1 MRRFFTPISTRL
13 FCNLAESLAKRLIVR
28 RFGYDRAQGGKG
40 NCRDPLGKDDSLLIN
55 NRQQNGR
62 RRGRGNN
69 NQRPQGGN
77 TSGSRNQDN
86 GNRID
91 NRSRGNAAQLLE
103 KYKTLARDAQQSG
116 DRVLT
121 EYYLQFSDH
130 YFRVLADTRA
140 RYEENQP
147 RRDGGQERDE
157 QQSYDG
163 GDDGEEIFD
172 GDEFDPR
179 PQSRVQAPQA
189 QPRYD
194 REPQQDSRERQ
205 DNRQDNNEDRPRRD
219 YGDRPR
225 NTSNN
230 SSANGSD
237 RSSRDDSRR
246 DAPAPRQEQAR
257 HEQARQDQPRQ
268 ERPAR
273 DERPREDRPREDRP
287 RDDRPRQTRER
298 APQRERQPERED
310 APEASTLSL
319 DLLPPAITTTP
330 LPETAEAPVPKRR
343 GRPKKIVDAVVA
355 EG

>member
-1 MRRFFTPISTRL
+1 
-13 FCNLAESLAKRLIVR
+13 
-28 RFGYDRAQGGKG
+28 
-40 NCRDPLGKDDSLLIN
+40 LIN
-55 NRQQNGR
+55 NRQQNSR

-77 TSGSRNQDN
+77 SGGARNQDN

-147 RRDGGQERDE
+147 RREGGPEQGE
-157 QQSYDG
+157 QQNYDG
-163 GDDGEEIFD
+163 GGDDEEVFD

-194 REPQQDSRERQ
+194 REQQPQESRDRGDEG
-205 DNRQDNNEDRPRRD
+205 DRPRRD

-225 NTSNN
+225 NNN
-230 SSANGSD
+230 NGNGQD
-237 RSSRDDSRR
+237 RAPREDYRR
-246 DAPAPRQEQAR
+246 DAQPQ
-257 HEQARQDQPRQ
+257 QD
-268 ERPAR
+268 
-273 DERPREDRPREDRP
+273 RPREDRPVREDRPRAERPVREDRP
-287 RDDRPRQTRER
+287 RDDRPREDRPAREER
-298 APQRERQPERED
+298 PRRDREPRIARED
-310 APEASTLSL
+310 APEESTLSL
-319 DLLPPAITTTP
+319 DLLPPAI
-330 LPETAEAPVPKRR
+330 AVAPMVDSDEPVVPKRR
-343 GRPKKIVDAVVA
+343 GRPKKVVDEVA
-355 EG
+355 TES

>member
-1 MRRFFTPISTRL
+1 MFDLLVRDD
-13 FCNLAESLAKRLIVR
+13 LI
-28 RFGYDRAQGGKG
+28 
-40 NCRDPLGKDDSLLIN
+40 LIN
-55 NRQQNGR
+55 NRQQNSR

-69 NQRPQGGN
+69 NQRPQSSNSGG
-77 TSGSRNQDN
+77 TRNQDN

-147 RRDGGQERDE
+147 RRDGAQEQGE
-157 QQSYDG
+157 TQNYDG
-163 GDDGEEIFD
+163 SDDGEEAFD

-194 REPQQDSRERQ
+194 REQPPQEARDRNDEDR
-205 DNRQDNNEDRPRRD
+205 DNRARRD
-219 YGDRPR
+219 YGAREQGDRPR
-225 NTSNN
+225 NSG
-230 SSANGSD
+230 NGNGQD
-237 RSSRDDSRR
+237 RAPRDDY
-246 DAPAPRQEQAR
+246 
-257 HEQARQDQPRQ
+257 RQ
-268 ERPAR
+268 ERSAR
-273 DERPREDRPREDRP
+273 DDRPRAERPREDRPRQERPVREDRQ
-287 RDDRPRQTRER
+287 REERPRRDRE
-298 APQRERQPERED
+298 PQAERED
-310 APEASTLSL
+310 APEESTLSL
-319 DLLPPAITTTP
+319 DMLPPAI
-330 LPETAEAPVPKRR
+330 AIAPMVESEEPAAPKRR
-343 GRPKKIVDAVVA
+343 GRPKKVIEEIAA

>member
-1 MRRFFTPISTRL
+1 M
-13 FCNLAESLAKRLIVR
+13 AKRLIVR
-28 RFGYDRAQGGKG
+28 RFGYDGKHGGAEG
-40 NCRDPLGKDDSLLIN
+40 FFDTLVKDDHILIN

-69 NQRPQGGN
+69 NQRPQGNSGGN
-77 TSGSRNQDN
+77 RNQDN

-147 RRDGGQERDE
+147 RRDGGADQGE
-157 QQSYDG
+157 SMYDNG
-163 GDDGEEIFD
+163 GDDDDSFD

-194 REPQQDSRERQ
+194 REQQQDGDRTDDGN
-205 DNRQDNNEDRPRRD
+205 DNRPARRD
-219 YGDRPR
+219 YGDKPR
-225 NTSNN
+225 SGTTT
-230 SSANGSD
+230 NGAD
-237 RSSRDDSRR
+237 RAPRDEYRE
-246 DAPAPRQEQAR
+246 PAPRQDRSPRDDRPVRTE
-257 HEQARQDQPRQ
+257 RQRDDRPRQ
-268 ERPAR
+268 
-273 DERPREDRPREDRP
+273 DRPREDRP
-287 RDDRPRQTRER
+287 RQVRSAEDRPHQAREAGV
-298 APQRERQPERED
+298 APDE

-319 DLLPPAITTTP
+319 DLLPPAIAVTS
-330 LPETAEAPVPKRR
+330 LPPAPEDGEPPAPKRR
-343 GRPKKIVDAVVA
+343 GRPRKIVAEVAA

>member
-1 MRRFFTPISTRL
+1 MRTGHRGNFFDLLVRDD
-13 FCNLAESLAKRLIVR
+13 LI
-28 RFGYDRAQGGKG
+28 
-40 NCRDPLGKDDSLLIN
+40 LIN

-69 NQRPQGGN
+69 NQRPQ
-77 TSGSRNQDN
+77 SGSSGGARNQDN

-147 RRDGGQERDE
+147 RRDGGQDGET
-157 QQSYDG
+157 QSYDG
-163 GDDGEEIFD
+163 GDDDEAFD

-194 REPQQDSRERQ
+194 RDQQPQEARERT
-205 DNRQDNNEDRPRRD
+205 DEDRPRRD

-225 NTSNN
+225 SNNATSN
-230 SSANGSD
+230 GSGQD
-237 RSSRDDSRR
+237 RAPRDDYRR
-246 DAPAPRQEQAR
+246 DTPPRQEQ
-257 HEQARQDQPRQ
+257 
-268 ERPAR
+268 
-273 DERPREDRPREDRP
+273 RPREDRP
-287 RDDRPRQTRER
+287 RDDRPREDRPAREARPARDDRPRQTREPR
-298 APQRERQPERED
+298 PVRDEPAEE
-310 APEASTLSL
+310 STLSL
-319 DLLPPAITTTP
+319 DLLPPAIALAP
-330 LPETAEAPVPKRR
+330 LPDAGAEDEPAAPKRR
-343 GRPKKIVDAVVA
+343 GRPKKIVDAATA
-355 EG
+355 ES

>member
-1 MRRFFTPISTRL
+1 M
-13 FCNLAESLAKRLIVR
+13 
-28 RFGYDRAQGGKG
+28 
-40 NCRDPLGKDDSLLIN
+40 IN

-77 TSGSRNQDN
+77 GGGNRNQDN

-103 KYKTLARDAQQSG
+103 KFKTLARDAQQSG

-147 RRDGGQERDE
+147 RREGGPERED
-157 QQSYDG
+157 QQGFD
-163 GDDGEEIFD
+163 GDDGEEMFD

-194 REPQQDSRERQ
+194 RDAQQQDGRERS
-205 DNRQDNNEDRPRRD
+205 DARERGDEGERPRRD

-225 NTSNN
+225 N
-230 SSANGSD
+230 SATGNGQD
-237 RSSRDDSRR
+237 RAPRDDYRR
-246 DAPAPRQEQAR
+246 DPQPRTEQAPRQEQS
-257 HEQARQDQPRQ
+257 PRQ
-268 ERPAR
+268 EQ
-273 DERPREDRPREDRP
+273 RP
-287 RDDRPRQTRER
+287 RDDRPREDRMR
-298 APQRERQPERED
+298 DARED
-310 APEASTLSL
+310 RVREDRPRRDREPRPVRSEDREEAAEESTISL
-319 DLLPPAITTTP
+319 DLLPPAIATVPVTD
-330 LPETAEAPVPKRR
+330 EEAPAPKRR
-343 GRPKKIVDAVVA
+343 GRPKKVVDEAVA
-355 EG
+355 ES

>member
-1 MRRFFTPISTRL
+1 M
-13 FCNLAESLAKRLIVR
+13 
-28 RFGYDRAQGGKG
+28 
-40 NCRDPLGKDDSLLIN
+40 IN

-62 RRGRGNN
+62 RRGRSNN
-69 NQRPQGGN
+69 NQRPQSGNSGGA
-77 TSGSRNQDN
+77 RNQDN

-147 RRDGGQERDE
+147 RRDGNQEQGEPQGYDE
-157 QQSYDG
+157 
-163 GDDGEEIFD
+163 GEEAFD

-194 REPQQDSRERQ
+194 REPQQQESRERQ
-205 DNRQDNNEDRPRRD
+205 DEGDRPRRD

-225 NTSNN
+225 NNSNG
-230 SSANGSD
+230 NGQD
-237 RSSRDDSRR
+237 RAPRDDYRR
-246 DAPAPRQEQAR
+246 DAHNPRQELPRQEQ
-257 HEQARQDQPRQ
+257 
-268 ERPAR
+268 
-273 DERPREDRPREDRP
+273 RPREDRPREDRP
-287 RDDRPRQTRER
+287 RQARESRPVRDNPRDNGRNGGQ
-298 APQRERQPERED
+298 ED
-310 APEASTLSL
+310 ATEESTLSL
-319 DLLPPAITTTP
+319 DFLPPAI
-330 LPETAEAPVPKRR
+330 AVAPMVDADEPVAPKRR
-343 GRPKKIVDAVVA
+343 GRPKKVVDAA
-355 EG
+355 AIEG

>member
-1 MRRFFTPISTRL
+1 M
-13 FCNLAESLAKRLIVR
+13 
-28 RFGYDRAQGGKG
+28 
-40 NCRDPLGKDDSLLIN
+40 IN

-62 RRGRGNN
+62 RRGRSNN
-69 NQRPQGGN
+69 NQRPQSGNSGGA
-77 TSGSRNQDN
+77 RNQDN

-147 RRDGGQERDE
+147 RRDGNQEQGEPQGYDE
-157 QQSYDG
+157 
-163 GDDGEEIFD
+163 GEEAFD

-194 REPQQDSRERQ
+194 REPQQQESRERQ
-205 DNRQDNNEDRPRRD
+205 DEGDRPRRD

-225 NTSNN
+225 NSSNG
-230 SSANGSD
+230 NGQD
-237 RSSRDDSRR
+237 RAPRDDYRR
-246 DAPAPRQEQAR
+246 DA
-257 HEQARQDQPRQ
+257 QPRQ
-268 ERPAR
+268 ERPV
-273 DERPREDRPREDRP
+273 REDRPREDRL
-287 RDDRPRQTRER
+287 REDRPRQARESR
-298 APQRERQPERED
+298 PVRDNPRDNGRNGGQED
-310 APEASTLSL
+310 ASEESTLSL
-319 DLLPPAITTTP
+319 DFLPPAI
-330 LPETAEAPVPKRR
+330 AVAPMVDTDEPVVPKRR
-343 GRPKKIVDAVVA
+343 GRPKKVVDAA
-355 EG
+355 AIEG

>member
-1 MRRFFTPISTRL
+1 M
-13 FCNLAESLAKRLIVR
+13 
-28 RFGYDRAQGGKG
+28 
-40 NCRDPLGKDDSLLIN
+40 IN

-62 RRGRGNN
+62 RRGRSNN

-77 TSGSRNQDN
+77 SGGNRNQDN

-147 RRDGGQERDE
+147 RRDGQEQGE
-157 QQSYDG
+157 QQGYDG
-163 GDDGEEIFD
+163 GDDEEAFD

-194 REPQQDSRERQ
+194 REPQPQDSRERS
-205 DNRQDNNEDRPRRD
+205 DENDRPRRD

-225 NTSNN
+225 NNN
-230 SSANGSD
+230 NGNGQD
-237 RSSRDDSRR
+237 RAPRDDYRR
-246 DAPAPRQEQAR
+246 DAQPRQEQ
-257 HEQARQDQPRQ
+257 
-268 ERPAR
+268 
-273 DERPREDRPREDRP
+273 RPREDRPREDRP
-287 RDDRPRQTRER
+287 VRDDRPRRDREPR
-298 APQRERQPERED
+298 IERED
-310 APEASTLSL
+310 AAEASTLSL
-319 DLLPPAITTTP
+319 DMLPPAIAVAP
-330 LPETAEAPVPKRR
+330 MVEAEEAVAPKRR
-343 GRPKKIVDAVVA
+343 GRPKKVVDEVVT

>member
-1 MRRFFTPISTRL
+1 M
-13 FCNLAESLAKRLIVR
+13 
-28 RFGYDRAQGGKG
+28 
-40 NCRDPLGKDDSLLIN
+40 IN

-62 RRGRGNN
+62 RRGRSNN
-69 NQRPQGGN
+69 NQRPQSGNSGGA
-77 TSGSRNQDN
+77 RNQDN

-147 RRDGGQERDE
+147 RRDGNQEQGE
-157 QQSYDG
+157 PQGYE
-163 GDDGEEIFD
+163 DGEEAFD

-194 REPQQDSRERQ
+194 REPQQQESRERQ
-205 DNRQDNNEDRPRRD
+205 DEGDRPRRD

-225 NTSNN
+225 NNSNG
-230 SSANGSD
+230 NGQD
-237 RSSRDDSRR
+237 RAPRDDYRR
-246 DAPAPRQEQAR
+246 DAPNPRQELAR
-257 HEQARQDQPRQ
+257 PEQRPR
-268 ERPAR
+268 EDRPAR
-273 DERPREDRPREDRP
+273 EDRPREDRPREDRP
-287 RDDRPRQTRER
+287 RQAREPRPVRNGGREDGR
-298 APQRERQPERED
+298 NGGQED
-310 APEASTLSL
+310 APEESTLSL
-319 DLLPPAITTTP
+319 DLLPPAI
-330 LPETAEAPVPKRR
+330 AVAPMVDVDEPVAPKRR
-343 GRPKKIVDAVVA
+343 GRPKKVVDAAVI

>member
-1 MRRFFTPISTRL
+1 
-13 FCNLAESLAKRLIVR
+13 
-28 RFGYDRAQGGKG
+28 
-40 NCRDPLGKDDSLLIN
+40 LIN

-77 TSGSRNQDN
+77 SGGNRNQDN

-140 RYEENQP
+140 RFEENQP
-147 RRDGGQERDE
+147 RREGGSDNDAPQN
-157 QQSYDG
+157 YDG
-163 GDDGEEIFD
+163 TDDSDDAFD

-194 REPQQDSRERQ
+194 REQQPQEARDDGDR
-205 DNRQDNNEDRPRRD
+205 DNRPRRD

-225 NTSNN
+225 TNN
-230 SSANGSD
+230 GNGQD
-237 RSSRDDSRR
+237 RAPRDDY
-246 DAPAPRQEQAR
+246 
-257 HEQARQDQPRQ
+257 RQ
-268 ERPAR
+268 ERAPR
-273 DERPREDRPREDRP
+273 EERPREDRPREDRP
-287 RDDRPRQTRER
+287 RQER
-298 APQRERQPERED
+298 APREERPREDRPVRRERPPRVERED
-310 APEASTLSL
+310 APEEATLSI
-319 DLLPPAITTTP
+319 DLLPPAIAITP
-330 LPETAEAPVPKRR
+330 VVDSEEPTAPKRR
-343 GRPKKIVDAVVA
+343 GRPKKVVEDAVA

>member
-1 MRRFFTPISTRL
+1 M
-13 FCNLAESLAKRLIVR
+13 
-28 RFGYDRAQGGKG
+28 
-40 NCRDPLGKDDSLLIN
+40 IN
-55 NRQQNGR
+55 NRQQNSR

-77 TSGSRNQDN
+77 SGGNRNQDN

-147 RRDGGQERDE
+147 RREGQEQGE
-157 QQSYDG
+157 QQGYED
-163 GDDGEEIFD
+163 EEVFD

-194 REPQQDSRERQ
+194 REPQQQESRERS
-205 DNRQDNNEDRPRRD
+205 DENDRPRRD

-225 NTSNN
+225 NNN
-230 SSANGSD
+230 NGNGQD
-237 RSSRDDSRR
+237 RAPRDDYRR
-246 DAPAPRQEQAR
+246 DA
-257 HEQARQDQPRQ
+257 QPRQ
-268 ERPAR
+268 DRAPREDRQHEDRPREERSAR
-273 DERPREDRPREDRP
+273 DERPVREERPRRDREP
-287 RDDRPRQTRER
+287 RAQ
-298 APQRERQPERED
+298 RED
-310 APEASTLSL
+310 AAEVSTLSL
-319 DLLPPAITTTP
+319 DLLPPAIAVAP
-330 LPETAEAPVPKRR
+330 LVGADESVAPKRR
-343 GRPKKIVDAVVA
+343 GRPKKVVDEAGA

>member
-1 MRRFFTPISTRL
+1 M
-13 FCNLAESLAKRLIVR
+13 
-28 RFGYDRAQGGKG
+28 
-40 NCRDPLGKDDSLLIN
+40 IN
-55 NRQQNGR
+55 NRQQSGR

-77 TSGSRNQDN
+77 SGGNRNQDN

-147 RRDGGQERDE
+147 RREGQEQGE
-157 QQSYDG
+157 QQGYESG
-163 GDDGEEIFD
+163 GDDEEAFD

-194 REPQQDSRERQ
+194 REPQEARERT
-205 DNRQDNNEDRPRRD
+205 DEDRPRRD

-225 NTSNN
+225 NNN
-230 SSANGSD
+230 GNGQD
-237 RSSRDDSRR
+237 RAPRDDYRR
-246 DAPAPRQEQAR
+246 DS
-257 HEQARQDQPRQ
+257 QPRQ
-268 ERPAR
+268 DRRPPE
-273 DERPREDRPREDRP
+273 DRPREDRPREDRP
-287 RDDRPRQTRER
+287 RRDREPRI
-298 APQRERQPERED
+298 ERED
-310 APEASTLSL
+310 VSEPSTLSL
-319 DLLPPAITTTP
+319 DMLPPAIAVVP
-330 LPETAEAPVPKRR
+330 IVDADEPVAPKRR
-343 GRPKKIVDAVVA
+343 GRPKKVVDEVVA

>member
-1 MRRFFTPISTRL
+1 LRL
-13 FCNLAESLAKRLIVR
+13 GEAADRPA
-28 RFGYDRAQGGKG
+28 FGYDSTHGGTEG
-40 NCRDPLGKDDSLLIN
+40 IFYFLVRDDLILIN
-55 NRQQNGR
+55 NRQQNSR
-62 RRGRGNN
+62 RRGRSNN

-77 TSGSRNQDN
+77 SGGNRNQDN

-147 RRDGGQERDE
+147 RREGGQD
-157 QQSYDG
+157 QGDAPQSYD
-163 GDDGEEIFD
+163 DNEEPFD

-194 REPQQDSRERQ
+194 REPQQQEARDDGDR
-205 DNRQDNNEDRPRRD
+205 DNRPRRD

-225 NTSNN
+225 N
-230 SSANGSD
+230 NGNGNGQD
-237 RSSRDDSRR
+237 RAPRDDY
-246 DAPAPRQEQAR
+246 
-257 HEQARQDQPRQ
+257 RQ
-268 ERPAR
+268 ERQLQQDRPREDRPRAER
-273 DERPREDRPREDRP
+273 PVREDRPREDRPREDRP
-287 RDDRPRQTRER
+287 AREERPRRDREPR
-298 APQRERQPERED
+298 VARDE
-310 APEASTLSL
+310 APEESTLSL
-319 DLLPPAITTTP
+319 DLLPPAIAVAP
-330 LPETAEAPVPKRR
+330 LVNTEEPVAPKRR
-343 GRPKKIVDAVVA
+343 GRPKKVVDEATV

>member
-1 MRRFFTPISTRL
+1 M
-13 FCNLAESLAKRLIVR
+13 
-28 RFGYDRAQGGKG
+28 
-40 NCRDPLGKDDSLLIN
+40 IN

-62 RRGRGNN
+62 RRGRSNN

-77 TSGSRNQDN
+77 SGGNRNQDN

-140 RYEENQP
+140 RLEENQP
-147 RRDGGQERDE
+147 RREGSADGDAPQN
-157 QQSYDG
+157 YDG
-163 GDDGEEIFD
+163 ADDSDDTFD

-194 REPQQDSRERQ
+194 REPQQQESRNDEDR
-205 DNRQDNNEDRPRRD
+205 DNRPRRD

-225 NTSNN
+225 TNN
-230 SSANGSD
+230 GNGQD
-237 RSSRDDSRR
+237 RAPRDDYRQER
-246 DAPAPRQEQAR
+246 APREDRPRQEHTAR
-257 HEQARQDQPRQ
+257 EDRSHEVRPR
-268 ERPAR
+268 EV
-273 DERPREDRPREDRP
+273 RPREDRPPAR
-287 RDDRPRQTRER
+287 
-298 APQRERQPERED
+298 RERQPRVERED
-310 APEASTLSL
+310 APEELTLSL
-319 DLLPPAITTTP
+319 DMLPPAIAIAP
-330 LPETAEAPVPKRR
+330 LAESEEPVAPKRR
-343 GRPKKIVDAVVA
+343 GRPKKVVEEAVA

>member
-1 MRRFFTPISTRL
+1 
-13 FCNLAESLAKRLIVR
+13 
-28 RFGYDRAQGGKG
+28 
-40 NCRDPLGKDDSLLIN
+40 LIN
-55 NRQQNGR
+55 NRQQNSR

-77 TSGSRNQDN
+77 SGGNRNQDN

-147 RRDGGQERDE
+147 RREGGQEQGE
-157 QQSYDG
+157 QQGYEG
-163 GDDGEEIFD
+163 GDDSEEAFD

-194 REPQQDSRERQ
+194 REQQPQDMRERGDEGDR
-205 DNRQDNNEDRPRRD
+205 DNRPRRD

-225 NTSNN
+225 NSNN
-230 SSANGSD
+230 GNGQD
-237 RSSRDDSRR
+237 RAPRDDY
-246 DAPAPRQEQAR
+246 
-257 HEQARQDQPRQ
+257 RQDRQPQQDRPRDDRPRA

-273 DERPREDRPREDRP
+273 DERPVREDRPRRDREP
-287 RDDRPRQTRER
+287 RVLRDE
-298 APQRERQPERED
+298 
-310 APEASTLSL
+310 APEESTLSL
-319 DLLPPAITTTP
+319 DMLPPAIAVAP
-330 LPETAEAPVPKRR
+330 MVEADEPVAPKRR
-343 GRPKKIVDAVVA
+343 GRPKKVVDEAIV
-355 EG
+355 ES

>member
-1 MRRFFTPISTRL
+1 MFDLLVRDD
-13 FCNLAESLAKRLIVR
+13 LI
-28 RFGYDRAQGGKG
+28 
-40 NCRDPLGKDDSLLIN
+40 LIN
-55 NRQQNGR
+55 NRQQNSR

-69 NQRPQGGN
+69 NNQRPQSSNSGGA
-77 TSGSRNQDN
+77 RNQDN

-147 RRDGGQERDE
+147 RRDGAQDQGD
-157 QQSYDG
+157 QQSDDG
-163 GDDGEEIFD
+163 SDEGDDTFD

-194 REPQQDSRERQ
+194 REQQPQDTRDDADR
-205 DNRQDNNEDRPRRD
+205 DNRPRRD

-225 NTSNN
+225 NSNN
-230 SSANGSD
+230 GNGQD
-237 RSSRDDSRR
+237 RAPRDDY
-246 DAPAPRQEQAR
+246 
-257 HEQARQDQPRQ
+257 RQ

-273 DERPREDRPREDRP
+273 DERPRDERPRVERPRDDRPRQERAPREDRPREDRP
-287 RDDRPRQTRER
+287 RDDRPREDRPRRER
-298 APQRERQPERED
+298 EPQIARDD
-310 APEASTLSL
+310 APEESTLSL
-319 DLLPPAITTTP
+319 DLLPPAI
-330 LPETAEAPVPKRR
+330 AIAPMVESEEPAAPKRR
-343 GRPKKIVDAVVA
+343 GRPKKVIDEIAA

>member
-1 MRRFFTPISTRL
+1 MRRSFTP
-13 FCNLAESLAKRLIVR
+13 NLSVFWQSCLKFGKAADRPKV
-28 RFGYDRAQGGKG
+28 GYDRTHGGTEG
-40 NCRDPLGKDDSLLIN
+40 FFDLLAKDDSLLIN
-55 NRQQNGR
+55 NRQQNSR

-69 NQRPQGGN
+69 NQRPQGSNNGN
-77 TSGSRNQDN
+77 ARNQDN

-147 RRDGGQERDE
+147 RRDGGPD
-157 QQSYDG
+157 QSDPQTYDN
-163 GDDGEEIFD
+163 GDDNDDGFD

-194 REPQQDSRERQ
+194 REQPPQEARERT
-205 DNRQDNNEDRPRRD
+205 DNNEDRPRRD

-225 NTSNN
+225 NNN
-230 SSANGSD
+230 GNGQD
-237 RSSRDDSRR
+237 RAPRDDYRR
-246 DAPAPRQEQAR
+246 DAQP
-257 HEQARQDQPRQ
+257 RQDQ
-268 ERPAR
+268 
-273 DERPREDRPREDRP
+273 RPREDRPREERPVREERP
-287 RDDRPRQTRER
+287 RRDREPRPVRSD
-298 APQRERQPERED
+298 ERE
-310 APEASTLSL
+310 AASEPSTLSL
-319 DLLPPAITTTP
+319 DLLPPAIAVTP
-330 LPETAEAPVPKRR
+330 ISETEEPVAPKRR
-343 GRPKKIVDAVVA
+343 GRPKKIVDPGVA
-355 EG
+355 ES

>member
-1 MRRFFTPISTRL
+1 M
-13 FCNLAESLAKRLIVR
+13 
-28 RFGYDRAQGGKG
+28 
-40 NCRDPLGKDDSLLIN
+40 IN
-55 NRQQNGR
+55 NRQQNNNR
-62 RRGRGNN
+62 RRGRNNN
-69 NQRPQGGN
+69 NQRPQGNNSGGN
-77 TSGSRNQDN
+77 RNQDN

-147 RRDGGQERDE
+147 RREGGQDQGE
-157 QQSYDG
+157 QQGYDG
-163 GDDGEEIFD
+163 GDDGEEVFD

-194 REPQQDSRERQ
+194 REQQPQESRERSEE
-205 DNRQDNNEDRPRRD
+205 NDRPRRD

-225 NTSNN
+225 NSNN
-230 SSANGSD
+230 NGNGQD
-237 RSSRDDSRR
+237 RAPRDDYRR
-246 DAPAPRQEQAR
+246 ESQPRQEQR
-257 HEQARQDQPRQ
+257 PR
-268 ERPAR
+268 EDRPAR
-273 DERPREDRPREDRP
+273 EDRPRIERQAREDRPREDRP
-287 RDDRPRQTRER
+287 RRDREPRVARD
-298 APQRERQPERED
+298 D
-310 APEASTLSL
+310 APEESTLSL
-319 DLLPPAITTTP
+319 DLLPPAIAVAP
-330 LPETAEAPVPKRR
+330 LVDADEAPAPKRR
-343 GRPKKIVDAVVA
+343 GRPKKIVDEAVA

>member
-1 MRRFFTPISTRL
+1 
-13 FCNLAESLAKRLIVR
+13 
-28 RFGYDRAQGGKG
+28 
-40 NCRDPLGKDDSLLIN
+40 LIN
-55 NRQQNGR
+55 NRQQNSR
-62 RRGRGNN
+62 RRGRSNN

-77 TSGSRNQDN
+77 SGGNRNQDN

-147 RRDGGQERDE
+147 RREGGQDQGEP
-157 QQSYDG
+157 QSYDG
-163 GDDGEEIFD
+163 GDDGEEVFD

-194 REPQQDSRERQ
+194 REPQQQEARDDGDR
-205 DNRQDNNEDRPRRD
+205 DNRPRRD

-225 NTSNN
+225 NNN
-230 SSANGSD
+230 GNGQD
-237 RSSRDDSRR
+237 RAPRDDYRR
-246 DAPAPRQEQAR
+246 ESQPRQEQ
-257 HEQARQDQPRQ
+257 
-268 ERPAR
+268 
-273 DERPREDRPREDRP
+273 RPREDRPAREDRP
-287 RDDRPRQTRER
+287 RRER
-298 APQRERQPERED
+298 EPRVVRDE
-310 APEASTLSL
+310 APEESTLSL
-319 DLLPPAITTTP
+319 DLLPPAIAVAP
-330 LPETAEAPVPKRR
+330 LVDSEEPVAPKRR
-343 GRPKKIVDAVVA
+343 GRPKKVVDEATV

>member
-1 MRRFFTPISTRL
+1 M
-13 FCNLAESLAKRLIVR
+13 
-28 RFGYDRAQGGKG
+28 
-40 NCRDPLGKDDSLLIN
+40 IN

-62 RRGRGNN
+62 RRGRSNN
-69 NQRPQGGN
+69 NQRPQSGNSGGA
-77 TSGSRNQDN
+77 RNQDN

-147 RRDGGQERDE
+147 RRDGNQEQGEPQGYDE
-157 QQSYDG
+157 
-163 GDDGEEIFD
+163 GEEAFD

-194 REPQQDSRERQ
+194 REPQQQESRERQ
-205 DNRQDNNEDRPRRD
+205 DEGDRPRRD

-225 NTSNN
+225 NSSNG
-230 SSANGSD
+230 NGQD
-237 RSSRDDSRR
+237 RAPRDDYRR
-246 DAPAPRQEQAR
+246 DAHNPRQELPRQEQ
-257 HEQARQDQPRQ
+257 
-268 ERPAR
+268 
-273 DERPREDRPREDRP
+273 RPREDRPREDRP
-287 RDDRPRQTRER
+287 RQARESRPVRDNPRDNGRNGGQ
-298 APQRERQPERED
+298 ED
-310 APEASTLSL
+310 ATEESTLSL
-319 DLLPPAITTTP
+319 DFLPPAI
-330 LPETAEAPVPKRR
+330 AVAPMVDADEPVAPKRR
-343 GRPKKIVDAVVA
+343 GRPKKVVDAA
-355 EG
+355 AIEG

>member
-1 MRRFFTPISTRL
+1 M
-13 FCNLAESLAKRLIVR
+13 
-28 RFGYDRAQGGKG
+28 
-40 NCRDPLGKDDSLLIN
+40 IN

-62 RRGRGNN
+62 RRGRNN

-77 TSGSRNQDN
+77 SSGARNQDN

-147 RRDGGQERDE
+147 RRDNGQEQGDT
-157 QQSYDG
+157 QGYDG
-163 GDDGEEIFD
+163 GDDGEDSFD

-179 PQSRVQAPQA
+179 PQSRVPSPQS

-194 REPQQDSRERQ
+194 REPQQQDSRERA
-205 DNRQDNNEDRPRRD
+205 DEGDRPRRD

-225 NTSNN
+225 NTGM
-230 SSANGSD
+230 NGNGQD
-237 RSSRDDSRR
+237 RAPREDYRR
-246 DAPAPRQEQAR
+246 DASPRQEQ
-257 HEQARQDQPRQ
+257 
-268 ERPAR
+268 
-273 DERPREDRPREDRP
+273 RPREDRPVREDRPSENRQREDRP
-287 RDDRPRQTRER
+287 RQAREPRPVHVES
-298 APQRERQPERED
+298 PEE
-310 APEASTLSL
+310 STLSL
-319 DLLPPAITTTP
+319 DLLPPAIVSTP
-330 LPETAEAPVPKRR
+330 LTETGDAPVPKRR
-343 GRPKKIVDAVVA
+343 GRPRKVIDAVGTG
-355 EG
+355 E

>member
-1 MRRFFTPISTRL
+1 
-13 FCNLAESLAKRLIVR
+13 
-28 RFGYDRAQGGKG
+28 
-40 NCRDPLGKDDSLLIN
+40 LIN
-55 NRQQNGR
+55 NRQQNSR

-77 TSGSRNQDN
+77 SGGNRNQDN

-147 RRDGGQERDE
+147 RREGQEQGE
-157 QQSYDG
+157 QQGYEG
-163 GDDGEEIFD
+163 GDDEEAFD

-194 REPQQDSRERQ
+194 REPQQQDTRERG
-205 DNRQDNNEDRPRRD
+205 DENDRPRRD

-225 NTSNN
+225 NNN
-230 SSANGSD
+230 NGNGQD
-237 RSSRDDSRR
+237 RAPRDDYRR
-246 DAPAPRQEQAR
+246 DAQPRQEQR
-257 HEQARQDQPRQ
+257 PR
-268 ERPAR
+268 EDRPAR
-273 DERPREDRPREDRP
+273 DDRPREDRP
-287 RDDRPRQTRER
+287 RRDREPRI
-298 APQRERQPERED
+298 ERED
-310 APEASTLSL
+310 APESSTLSL
-319 DLLPPAITTTP
+319 DLLPPAIVV
-330 LPETAEAPVPKRR
+330 APMVDTDEPVAPKRR
-343 GRPKKIVDAVVA
+343 GRPKKVVDEAVA

>member
-1 MRRFFTPISTRL
+1 M
-13 FCNLAESLAKRLIVR
+13 
-28 RFGYDRAQGGKG
+28 
-40 NCRDPLGKDDSLLIN
+40 IN

-62 RRGRGNN
+62 RRGRSNN

-77 TSGSRNQDN
+77 SGGARNADN

-147 RRDGGQERDE
+147 RREGGQD
-157 QQSYDG
+157 QGDGPQSY
-163 GDDGEEIFD
+163 DDGEEVFD

-194 REPQQDSRERQ
+194 REQQPQESRERNDEDR
-205 DNRQDNNEDRPRRD
+205 DNRPRRD

-225 NTSNN
+225 NNN
-230 SSANGSD
+230 NGNGQD
-237 RSSRDDSRR
+237 R
-246 DAPAPRQEQAR
+246 EIG
-257 HEQARQDQPRQ
+257 
-268 ERPAR
+268 
-273 DERPREDRPREDRP
+273 
-287 RDDRPRQTRER
+287 R
-298 APQRERQPERED
+298 AH
-310 APEASTLSL
+310 
-319 DLLPPAITTTP
+319 
-330 LPETAEAPVPKRR
+330 V
-343 GRPKKIVDAVVA
+343 
-355 EG
+355 

>member
-1 MRRFFTPISTRL
+1 
-13 FCNLAESLAKRLIVR
+13 
-28 RFGYDRAQGGKG
+28 
-40 NCRDPLGKDDSLLIN
+40 LIN
-55 NRQQNGR
+55 NRQQNSR

-77 TSGSRNQDN
+77 SGGNRNQDN

-147 RRDGGQERDE
+147 RREGGQEQGE
-157 QQSYDG
+157 PQGYEG
-163 GDDGEEIFD
+163 GDESEEAFD

-194 REPQQDSRERQ
+194 REQPPQDMRERGDDGDR
-205 DNRQDNNEDRPRRD
+205 DNRPRRD

-225 NTSNN
+225 NSNN
-230 SSANGSD
+230 GNGQD
-237 RSSRDDSRR
+237 RAPRDDY
-246 DAPAPRQEQAR
+246 
-257 HEQARQDQPRQ
+257 RQDRQPQ
-268 ERPAR
+268 Q
-273 DERPREDRPREDRP
+273 DRPRDDRPREDRP
-287 RDDRPRQTRER
+287 RAERPVRDDRPRNDRPREDRPVREDRPRRER
-298 APQRERQPERED
+298 EPRVLRED
-310 APEASTLSL
+310 APEESTLSL
-319 DLLPPAITTTP
+319 DLLPPAIAVSA
-330 LPETAEAPVPKRR
+330 PEDVAEAPAAPKRR
-343 GRPKKIVDAVVA
+343 PRAKKVVDEAAA
-355 EG
+355 ES

>member
-1 MRRFFTPISTRL
+1 M
-13 FCNLAESLAKRLIVR
+13 
-28 RFGYDRAQGGKG
+28 
-40 NCRDPLGKDDSLLIN
+40 IN

-62 RRGRGNN
+62 RRGRSNN

-77 TSGSRNQDN
+77 SGGNRNADN

-147 RRDGGQERDE
+147 RREGGLDQGDAP
-157 QQSYDG
+157 QSY
-163 GDDGEEIFD
+163 DDGEEVFD

-194 REPQQDSRERQ
+194 REQQPQEARDDGDR
-205 DNRQDNNEDRPRRD
+205 DNRPRRD

-225 NTSNN
+225 NNSNG
-230 SSANGSD
+230 NGQD
-237 RSSRDDSRR
+237 RSNGQDRAPRDDY
-246 DAPAPRQEQAR
+246 
-257 HEQARQDQPRQ
+257 RQ
-268 ERPAR
+268 ERQPQQ
-273 DERPREDRPREDRP
+273 DRPREDRP
-287 RDDRPRQTRER
+287 WF
-298 APQRERQPERED
+298 
-310 APEASTLSL
+310 
-319 DLLPPAITTTP
+319 
-330 LPETAEAPVPKRR
+330 
-343 GRPKKIVDAVVA
+343 
-355 EG
+355 

>member
-1 MRRFFTPISTRL
+1 MGRRGNFFDLLVRDD
-13 FCNLAESLAKRLIVR
+13 LI
-28 RFGYDRAQGGKG
+28 
-40 NCRDPLGKDDSLLIN
+40 LIN
-55 NRQQNGR
+55 NRQQNSR

-69 NQRPQGGN
+69 NQRPQSSNSGG
-77 TSGSRNQDN
+77 TRNQDN

-147 RRDGGQERDE
+147 RRDGAQEQGE
-157 QQSYDG
+157 TQNYDG
-163 GDDGEEIFD
+163 SDDGEEAFD

-194 REPQQDSRERQ
+194 REPQPQETRDRNDEDRDS
-205 DNRQDNNEDRPRRD
+205 RPRRD
-219 YGDRPR
+219 YGAREQGGREQGDRPR
-225 NTSNN
+225 SNSN
-230 SSANGSD
+230 SNGNGQD
-237 RSSRDDSRR
+237 RAPRDDY
-246 DAPAPRQEQAR
+246 
-257 HEQARQDQPRQ
+257 RQ

-273 DERPREDRPREDRP
+273 DDRPREDRAREERPRADRPRDDRPREDRPREDRP
-287 RDDRPRQTRER
+287 RQERMPREDRSRDDRPRRDRETPVSR
-298 APQRERQPERED
+298 DDE
-310 APEASTLSL
+310 PEALTISL
-319 DLLPPAITTTP
+319 DLLPPAIAVAP
-330 LPETAEAPVPKRR
+330 LVETEEPVAPKRR
-343 GRPKKIVDAVVA
+343 GRPKKVVDEVA
-355 EG
+355 AES